1 VEVHLINTQISKELL
16 NESIE
21 IKVSFPEIDE
31 MEVIVKSLT

>member
-1 VEVHLINTQISKELL
+1 MQELL